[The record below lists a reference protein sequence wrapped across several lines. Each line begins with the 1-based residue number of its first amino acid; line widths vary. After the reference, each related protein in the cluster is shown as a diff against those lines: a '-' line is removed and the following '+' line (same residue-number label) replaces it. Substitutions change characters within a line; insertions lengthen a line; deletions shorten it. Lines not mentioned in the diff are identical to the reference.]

1 MKKIWVLL
9 LAGALVLNFSG
20 VSLAA
25 KHPTRHHT
33 KAKHHT
39 KHAHKRK
46 PGKSSVQTL
55 RIQRDLKQAGYDP
68 GPIDGKMGPKTRT
81 AIKAF
86 QKDHHLKADGVVGPK
101 TWAKLSTYSKS
112 GHYTKKTH
120 HSRRFHAKK
129 SV

>member
-9 LAGALVLNFSG
+9 LAGTLVLNFSG
-20 VSLAA
+20 TSLAA
-25 KHPTRHHT
+25 KHPARHPT
-33 KAKHHT
+33 KAKHST
-39 KHAHKRK
+39 KHARK
-46 PGKSSVQTL
+46 HKSSKSSAQTM
-55 RIQRDLKQAGYDP
+55 RIQRDLKLAGYDP

-86 QKDHHLKADGVVGPK
+86 QKDNHLKVDGIVGPK